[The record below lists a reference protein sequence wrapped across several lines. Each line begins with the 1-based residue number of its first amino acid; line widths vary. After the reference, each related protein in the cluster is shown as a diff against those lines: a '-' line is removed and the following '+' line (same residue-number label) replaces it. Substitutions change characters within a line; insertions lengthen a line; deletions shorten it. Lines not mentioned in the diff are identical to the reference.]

1 MGKIKSICHTLVV
14 VVVVVVVGTMG
25 ICD

>member
-14 VVVVVVVGTMG
+14 VVVVVVGTMG